1 MQFFTFNQV
10 KTTFLLTVATLSL
23 SSFSPE
29 HIATVKVNSTEDE
42 YRAGMAGVAQNYLGI
57 PYILGARGPKSFD
70 CSGFTS
76 YIFNEFSAV
85 MEPQAAAQAQLGES
99 VSLSEV
105 RPSDLVFFGSR
116 NHVKHVALVV
126 GRNADGITVVH
137 CTTSRGVI
145 VENITQSHYWSPK
158 ILFARNVVN
167 RFFEFAPSS
176 IFNSIAAPLLAK
188 AETAQI
194 QVMQAVAAVANGAT
208 NANSSTAAAINAPV
222 SNSKPAETS
231 SYNYSAQ
238 YKSTINERSSY
249 SRTYGHTSSDAD
261 DADADND
268 EGGQN

>member
-1 MQFFTFNQV
+1 MNLFSFNQIR
-10 KTTFLLTVATLSL
+10 TFSLLAIATFTLT
-23 SSFSPE
+23 SFSPD
-29 HIATVKVNSTEDE
+29 HTTTVKVNSTEDE
-42 YRAGMAGVAQNYLGI
+42 YRAGIAGVAQNYLGI

-76 YIFNEFSAV
+76 YIFNEFSAP
-85 MEPQAAAQAQLGES
+85 MEPLAAAQSVLGES
-99 VSLSEV
+99 VSLTEV

-116 NHVKHVALVV
+116 NRVKHVALVV
-126 GRNADGITVVH
+126 SRNADGITVVH

-158 ILFARNVVN
+158 ILFARNLVN
-167 RFFEFAPSS
+167 RFFEFAPST
-176 IFNSIAAPLLAK
+176 IFNSIAAPLFAK

-194 QVMQAVAAVANGAT
+194 QIMQAVAASVNS
-208 NANSSTAAAINAPV
+208 NLANSPETATVAPGT
-222 SNSKPAETS
+222 NNKPTETS

-238 YKSTINERSSY
+238 YKSTVIERSSY